1 MDMNGHRTALYTFF
15 ETYADFFEEVSN
27 LEQEKLSV
35 LLSGLIPQ
43 IEQMITRQQSVAKR
57 MENIERKRIE
67 LQKAA
72 GMEHFTFKDIL
83 GQAADEDR
91 MRLQVLF
98 QRTRSGISNI
108 KYFNDKSME
117 CARARLQ
124 KVHESKGVPTHCGY
138 SRNHSGISLRSV
150 PIMETKV

>member
-1 MDMNGHRTALYTFF
+1 METNEQRRALYNFF

-35 LLSGLIPQ
+35 LLSGMIPQ

-57 MENIERKRIE
+57 MENIERKRID

-72 GMEHFTFKDIL
+72 GMDHFTFKDIL
-83 GQAADEDR
+83 GQATDKDKT
-91 MRLQVLF
+91 RLQLLF
-98 QRTRSGISNI
+98 QRISTEISNI

-124 KVHESKGVPTHCGY
+124 MTHEPKGVLKNCGY
-138 SRNHSGISLRSV
+138 TRNHCGISLRSV